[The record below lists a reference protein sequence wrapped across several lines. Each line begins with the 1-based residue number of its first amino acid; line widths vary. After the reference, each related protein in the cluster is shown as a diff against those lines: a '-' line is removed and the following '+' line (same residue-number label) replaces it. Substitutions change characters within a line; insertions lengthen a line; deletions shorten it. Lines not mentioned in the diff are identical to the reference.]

1 MKACKD
7 IEELLPLFLDERVSP
22 LEQENVRRH
31 LDGCASCAEKLAA
44 LKKTRALV
52 ADLGEVP
59 PPPWLRQNIMAAV
72 RDEAEKKRVWERWFY
87 PLPIK
92 VPLHIAA
99 TVVIAVFA
107 VYVYRA
113 GEGPMKKITTPP
125 APVAQM
131 QQKHFSPATSETS
144 EKPLLSEKDD
154 MTGRVSVLPKANPTK
169 TEEGAEVASKPV
181 PAESR
186 SDFSGR
192 ERMTRDTASPR
203 LEMNHQEPVAA
214 SDVQAKSK
222 GLFRPA
228 GVTSGPDIVV
238 AVADVEQAEADVE
251 KMLLRFEARNIVKRK
266 QGGGVLLTAG
276 MNARKLKDIIVH
288 LKQMGRV
295 DVNESLPADDD
306 GVISIVIEITK
317 E

>member
-22 LEQENVRRH
+22 REQENVRRH

-52 ADLGEVP
+52 TDLGEVP

-99 TVVIAVFA
+99 TLVVAVFA

-131 QQKHFSPATSETS
+131 QQKHLPPATSEIS
-144 EKPLLSEKDD
+144 EKPLLSEKAEKSV
-154 MTGRVSVLPKANPTK
+154 RVAVFPKKKPPK

-181 PAESR
+181 FTESR
-186 SDFSGR
+186 SDSSGR
-192 ERMTRDTASPR
+192 ERMTMERASPR
-203 LEMNHQEPVAA
+203 LDMEHREPVAA
-214 SDVQAKSK
+214 SDVQAKT
-222 GLFRPA
+222 GGIFRPA
-228 GVTSGPDIVV
+228 GIILRPDIVV
-238 AVADVEQAEADVE
+238 AVTDVEHSEADVE
-251 KMLLRFEARNIVKRK
+251 KMLLRFEAQNIVKRMK
-266 QGGGVLLTAG
+266 GDGVLLTAE
-276 MNARKLKDIIVH
+276 MNTRKLMDIIVY
-288 LKQMGRV
+288 LKQMGHV
-295 DVNESLPADDD
+295 DVNESFPADAE
-306 GVISIVIEITK
+306 GVIPIVIEISK
-317 E
+317 K